1 MQDPPDSDLTVEEVV
16 ESVQPPE
23 VPEAAAGEERT
34 SRYDRFRRRYGD
46 GTGPFRAGPFRRSR
60 ATLVRRVPNYNYR
73 AVRVVRYVAAV
84 LEVLLVIRFFLK
96 LLGAST
102 DAAFTIL
109 VYGLTEL
116 FVLPFYGIFGRPAS
130 GAHMFESSS
139 FVAIMIYP
147 LLALAITSLIRIRTA
162 RRYPAEE
169 VLEPLDD
176 SESSTS
182 SSDLY
187 G

>member
-1 MQDPPDSDLTVEEVV
+1 VQEPPEPDLTVEEVV
-16 ESVQPPE
+16 ESVQTPE
-23 VPEAAAGEERT
+23 VPQAAAADGET
-34 SRYDRFRRRYGD
+34 SSSRSFLRRYGD
-46 GTGPFRAGPFRRSR
+46 GTGPFRRSR
-60 ATLVRRVPNYNYR
+60 ATLIRRVPNYNYR
-73 AVRVVRYVAAV
+73 AVRIVRYVAAV

-116 FVLPFYGIFGRPAS
+116 FVLPFYGIFGHPSS
-130 GAHMFESSS
+130 GVHMFESSS
-139 FVAIMIYP
+139 FVAILIYP

-162 RRYPAEE
+162 RRHPVEQ
-169 VLEPLDD
+169 VLED
-176 SESSTS
+176 SEMPTS

>member
-1 MQDPPDSDLTVEEVV
+1 VQEPPDTDLTVEEVV
-16 ESVQPPE
+16 ETVQTPE
-23 VPEAAAGEERT
+23 VPAAAGDGRT
-34 SRYDRFRRRYGD
+34 PRSARSLRRYGD
-46 GTGPFRAGPFRRSR
+46 GTGPFRRSR

-73 AVRVVRYVAAV
+73 AVRVVRYIAAV

-130 GAHMFESSS
+130 GSHMFESSS

-162 RRYPAEE
+162 RQHPIEE
-169 VLEPLDD
+169 A
-176 SESSTS
+176 SEDFVSPTS
-182 SSDLY
+182 SSDPSDLY

>member
-1 MQDPPDSDLTVEEVV
+1 MQEPPDADLTVEEVV
-16 ESVQPPE
+16 ESVQTPE
-23 VPEAAAGEERT
+23 VPQAAVGEGEISS
-34 SRYDRFRRRYGD
+34 SRRFRSRYGD
-46 GTGPFRAGPFRRSR
+46 GTGPFRRSR
-60 ATLVRRVPNYNYR
+60 ATLIRRVPNYNYR
-73 AVRVVRYVAAV
+73 AVRIVRYVAAV

-116 FVLPFYGIFGRPAS
+116 FVLPFYGIFGHPSS

-139 FVAIMIYP
+139 FVAILIYP

-162 RRYPAEE
+162 RRYPVEQALEE
-169 VLEPLDD
+169 
-176 SESSTS
+176 SEVPTS

>member
-1 MQDPPDSDLTVEEVV
+1 VQEPPDTDLTIEEVV
-16 ESVQPPE
+16 ESAQTPE
-23 VPEAAAGEERT
+23 VPAAVAGGGQT
-34 SRYDRFRRRYGD
+34 SSSGRSVRRYAD
-46 GTGPFRAGPFRRSR
+46 GTGPFRRSR
-60 ATLVRRVPNYNYR
+60 ATLIRRVPNYNYR
-73 AVRVVRYVAAV
+73 AVRIVRYIAAV

-116 FVLPFYGIFGRPAS
+116 FVLPFYGIFGHPAS

-139 FVAIMIYP
+139 FVAILIYP

-162 RRYPAEE
+162 RQHPVEQALEESDVPA
-169 VLEPLDD
+169 
-176 SESSTS
+176 S